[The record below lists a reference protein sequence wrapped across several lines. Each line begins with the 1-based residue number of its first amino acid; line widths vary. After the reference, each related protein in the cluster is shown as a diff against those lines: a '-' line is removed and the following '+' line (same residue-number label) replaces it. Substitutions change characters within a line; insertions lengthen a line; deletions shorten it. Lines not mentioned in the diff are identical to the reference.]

1 MSKIDTIGG
10 RKFIATM
17 ACCLITALLQGLG
30 KLDPSGSTYALVIV
44 ATVGAFITGNVV
56 QKRDAAGHGAGTP

>member
-1 MSKIDTIGG
+1 MSKLESVGG

-17 ACCLITALLQGLG
+17 ACCLITALLQGMG
-30 KLDPSGSTYALVIV
+30 KLDADGSTYALVIV

-56 QKRDAAGHGAGTP
+56 AKRDAAAGQGGGS